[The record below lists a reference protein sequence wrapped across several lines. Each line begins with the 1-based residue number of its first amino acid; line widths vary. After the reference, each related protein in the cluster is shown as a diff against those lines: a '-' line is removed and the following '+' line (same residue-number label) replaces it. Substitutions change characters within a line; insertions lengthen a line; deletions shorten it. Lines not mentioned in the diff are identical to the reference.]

1 MKFWKYL
8 SVFVLLVG
16 SVALS
21 GCGSSE
27 ASSADAAVEPAVQA
41 LIPVG
46 VKRVNRG
53 DIFARHNGTSVL
65 EADFE
70 APVVAKVEG
79 DLVEIL
85 IEEGDTVKAGQVLAR
100 LDGERLKLAMERAG
114 AEYRRARKEYDRNQ
128 NLLELDLVAPGT
140 FENLKYE
147 AAALKAAYELARLN
161 FSYTHVKAPIDGVVA
176 ERLVKTGNHLQVN
189 QQLFIITD
197 PSQLMLELHVPQQ
210 NMGRFVVGQPA
221 DIKADALPAEMFE
234 ATIER
239 ISPSIDRT
247 TGTFRVTLRILD
259 RT

>member
-8 SVFVLLVG
+8 SVFVFLVG

-27 ASSADAAVEPAVQA
+27 ASSADAAVEPAVKA

-100 LDGERLKLAMERAG
+100 LDGERLKLAMERVGSSLASSPTMWSLGWPGPEVMGSPGGLCTTQKAG
-114 AEYRRARKEYDRNQ
+114 
-128 NLLELDLVAPGT
+128 
-140 FENLKYE
+140 
-147 AAALKAAYELARLN
+147 
-161 FSYTHVKAPIDGVVA
+161 S
-176 ERLVKTGNHLQVN
+176 
-189 QQLFIITD
+189 
-197 PSQLMLELHVPQQ
+197 S
-210 NMGRFVVGQPA
+210 
-221 DIKADALPAEMFE
+221 
-234 ATIER
+234 
-239 ISPSIDRT
+239 
-247 TGTFRVTLRILD
+247 
-259 RT
+259 